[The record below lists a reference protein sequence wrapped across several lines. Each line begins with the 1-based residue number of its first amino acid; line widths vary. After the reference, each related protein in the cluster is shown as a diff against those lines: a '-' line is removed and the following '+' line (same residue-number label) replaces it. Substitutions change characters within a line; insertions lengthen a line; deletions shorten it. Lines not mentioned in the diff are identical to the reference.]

1 MRKNKKVTL
10 SSSEKAYKRS
20 KIFNYISIFCWVGS
34 GTMVISMFS
43 SYFSFSEMGFA
54 IFLYAFLAL
63 VFKYLSRKALQ
74 ESKKIN
80 HDTDQYNNQL
90 TSHKQ
95 ILNEHINPELNIK
108 IIGNNFA
115 MKIEKVNKLIRNE
128 TITNDLHTMNAC
140 IRDIFE
146 AAEDEKI
153 IEEQIRK
160 FSNIYLPLTLKLL
173 NIYIDLDDKH
183 MHTSEIEAIK
193 TKIVQSISDTKR
205 AFVRLNDELFKQ
217 ESLDIE
223 AEIITL
229 SRLLSIDGLLNKVE
243 LKIPEKIDNSLN

>member
-1 MRKNKKVTL
+1 MKKNKKSILTP
-10 SSSEKAYKRS
+10 SEKAYKRH
-20 KIFNYISIFCWVGS
+20 KVFNYISIFCWVGS
-34 GTMVISMFS
+34 GTMAISMFS
-43 SYFSFSEMGFA
+43 SYFVFKEMGFA

-63 VFKYLSRKALQ
+63 VFRYLSRKALQ
-74 ESKKIN
+74 ESKIKDFSYETIKK
-80 HDTDQYNNQL
+80 QF
-90 TSHKQ
+90 TSSKQ
-95 ILNEHINPELNIK
+95 ILNENIDPSLNIRL
-108 IIGNNFA
+108 IGDRFA
-115 MKIEKVNKLIRNE
+115 MEIERANTLIEDEN
-128 TITNDLHTMNAC
+128 ITDDLRIMNAC

-146 AAEDEKI
+146 AAANKKI

-183 MHTSEIEAIK
+183 MQTAEIDTIK
-193 TKIVQSISDTKR
+193 SKIAESISDTKR

-229 SRLLSIDGLLNKVE
+229 NRLLSIGGLLNKVE
-243 LKIPEKIDNSLN
+243 LNIPSKNL